1 MLSEIG
7 IATHQQSTMYKALLA
22 LAAGAGAFSPAVHQR
37 ATVVQ
42 QGVPLA
48 NGAMEFDR
56 TAASVR
62 H

>member
-1 MLSEIG
+1 
-7 IATHQQSTMYKALLA
+7 MYKALLA

-56 TAASVR
+56 MQPASA
-62 H
+62 